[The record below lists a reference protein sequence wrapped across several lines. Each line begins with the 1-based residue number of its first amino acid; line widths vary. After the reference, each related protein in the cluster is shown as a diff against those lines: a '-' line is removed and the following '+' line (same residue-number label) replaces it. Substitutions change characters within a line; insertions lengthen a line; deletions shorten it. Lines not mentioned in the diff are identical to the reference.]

1 MKQLVQLHAGYRSG
15 VLCTSLIQQW
25 NGRNVSKAK
34 PTTLGWSSS
43 TVLDRNT
50 QALHS
55 GKLTIVN
62 MEHTSQK
69 LLVKCQCKLVQAKD
83 TTNFQNERKWLWFFS
98 SERTCLS
105 QSVIEISQLTDLS
118 SLHISPMIL
127 FHRNFWC
134 CSLLFSCSLP
144 TIYGKQLFSVY
155 CKFQQWLTIQK
166 QREPKQTTI
175 FIYLGRTDNHEGAF

>member
-1 MKQLVQLHAGYRSG
+1 MKQLVQLHAGYRPG

-69 LLVKCQCKLVQAKD
+69 LLVKCQCKLVQAKNMI
-83 TTNFQNERKWLWFFS
+83 NFQNERKWLWFFFPREYAYPNQWLQSHSWLTFPRYIFLPWSYFTETVYAVPYFSAVVSKNIWKVTIFSMLQS
-98 SERTCLS
+98 ST
-105 QSVIEISQLTDLS
+105 V
-118 SLHISPMIL
+118 
-127 FHRNFWC
+127 
-134 CSLLFSCSLP
+134 
-144 TIYGKQLFSVY
+144 
-155 CKFQQWLTIQK
+155 LTIQK

-175 FIYLGRTDNHEGAF
+175 FIYLGRTDNHEGLF